1 VSAVFKGMRKHLTA
15 VIPCILL
22 LAALLGSVGVQA
34 QFSRKVDERVVQA
47 DTLMARDDFAGAL
60 ALYTKVIESSRLA
73 TPQEAHVLY
82 KRAYCYYSLERFS
95 DALTD
100 VNRYIEK
107 TDDLQAVLLRA
118 YVFQGLG
125 RTDDQLNDINRLAQ
139 NNPDNLDL
147 LRWRAS
153 VLMDA
158 EKYKDARRDLQKIM
172 MIDRSPEIAG
182 YLGLTY
188 YYDNDPDS
196 ALIIFDKVLASHPGH
211 AQTYVYAASLALEE
225 ESFPLALSYIDKGL
239 QRDPANNT
247 LLFYKGIAL
256 VESEKTDEGCRC
268 LARAFAAGTD
278 DAGDYLKQYCYG
290 GE

>member
-1 VSAVFKGMRKHLTA
+1 MSTVLISMTKHFRAIVSCLL
-15 VIPCILL
+15 ILG
-22 LAALLGSVGVQA
+22 ALLCSESVQA

-47 DTLMARDDFAGAL
+47 DTLMAREDYAGAL

-82 KRAYCYYSLERFS
+82 KRAYCYYSLERFN

-100 VNRYIEK
+100 VNRYVEK
-107 TDDLQAVLLRA
+107 TNDLQGVLLRA
-118 YVFQGLG
+118 YVYQSLD
-125 RTDDQLNDINRLAQ
+125 RPEDQLADINTLAQ
-139 NNPDNLDL
+139 SNPDSLVL

-158 EKYKDARRDLQKIM
+158 EKYKEARRDIQKIM
-172 MIDRSPEIAG
+172 IIDRSPEIAG

-196 ALIIFDKVLASHPGH
+196 ALVIFDRVIASNPKHT
-211 AQTYVYAASLALEE
+211 QTYVYAASLALEE
-225 ESFPLALSYIDKGL
+225 ESFPLALNYIDKGL
-239 QRDPANNT
+239 QQDPANNT
-247 LLFYKGIAL
+247 LMFYKGIAL
-256 VESEKTDEGCRC
+256 VESEKPDEGCRC
-268 LARAFAAGTD
+268 LSKAFAAGND

-290 GE
+290 VE

>member
-1 VSAVFKGMRKHLTA
+1 MSAVFIGMGKHLTA
-15 VIPCILL
+15 IKSCFLVFG
-22 LAALLGSVGVQA
+22 ALLCSIGVQA
-34 QFSRKVDERVVQA
+34 QFSKKVDDRVVQA
-47 DTLMARDDFAGAL
+47 DTLMAREDFAGAL

-82 KRAYCYYSLERFS
+82 KRAYCYYSLERFD

-100 VNRYIEK
+100 INRYIEK
-107 TDDLQAVLLRA
+107 TDDLQAILLRA
-118 YVFQGLG
+118 YVYQGLG
-125 RTDDQLNDINRLAQ
+125 RAEDQLNDINRLAQ

-158 EKYKDARRDLQKIM
+158 EKYKDARRDIQKIM
-172 MIDRSPEIAG
+172 MIDHSPDIAG

-196 ALIIFDKVLASHPGH
+196 AMIIFDKVLATHPEH
-211 AQTYVYAASLALEE
+211 AQTYVYAASLALEQ
-225 ESFPLALSYIDKGL
+225 ESFPLALNYINKGL

-247 LLFYKGIAL
+247 LMFYKGIAL

-268 LARAFAAGTD
+268 LAKAFAAGTD

-290 GE
+290 VE

>member
-1 VSAVFKGMRKHLTA
+1 MRMHLTEITSCFL
-15 VIPCILL
+15 VFI
-22 LAALLGSVGVQA
+22 ALLGNVSVQA

-47 DTLMARDDFAGAL
+47 DTLMGREDFTGAL

-73 TPQEAHVLY
+73 TPQEAQVLY
-82 KRAYCYYSLERFS
+82 KRAYCFYSLERF
-95 DALTD
+95 DEALTD
-100 VNRYIEK
+100 INRFIEK

-118 YVFQGLG
+118 YIYQGLG
-125 RTDDQLNDINRLAQ
+125 RTEDQLQDINRLAQ

-158 EKYKDARRDLQKIM
+158 EKYRDARRDIQKIM
-172 MIDRSPEIAG
+172 MIDQSPDIAG

-188 YYDNDPDS
+188 YYDNDADS
-196 ALIIFDKVLASHPGH
+196 ALMIFDKVLASHPEH
-211 AQTYVYAASLALEE
+211 TQTYVYAASLALEE

-239 QRDPANNT
+239 QHDPANNT
-247 LLFYKGIAL
+247 LTFYKGIAL

-268 LARAFAAGTD
+268 LAKAFAAGTD
-278 DAGDYLKQYCYG
+278 DAGGYLKQYCYG
-290 GE
+290 VE